1 LNVAGRIMT
10 NSSGGGKRRVIDSLR
25 LQLDAADIFPD
36 DGAMSAAHPD
46 RLLDEIADLCTTARR
61 ILFITG
67 AGISADSGLPT
78 YRGIGG
84 LYDRNLTDEGFLIE
98 EALSGDMLAQ
108 RPEITWKYL
117 AQIEA
122 TCRGVRP
129 NVAHE
134 TIAWLEAERGGVTVL
149 TQNVDGLHR
158 AAGSRDLIE
167 IHGTLHQL
175 VCTECGRRITVPDYV
190 ELAMPPACPECDGLV
205 RPDVVLFGEAL
216 PLDAVKRLV
225 STLED
230 GVDLVFS
237 IGTTSVFPYIAEPV
251 LDAVRRGVPTV
262 EINPG
267 ETCVSD
273 AVDFR
278 LAMGAAQALGEIRR
292 RMER

>member
-1 LNVAGRIMT
+1 MPSRQN
-10 NSSGGGKRRVIDSLR
+10 
-25 LQLDAADIFPD
+25 
-36 DGAMSAAHPD
+36 D
-46 RLLDEIADLCTTARR
+46 RAFDEIAQLCEAARR

-84 LYDRNLTDEGFLIE
+84 LYDGNLTDEGFLIE
-98 EALSGDMLAQ
+98 DALSGDMLAQ
-108 RPEITWKYL
+108 RPEITWKYI

-129 NVAHE
+129 NAAHE
-134 TIAWLEAERGGVTVL
+134 AIAWLEAARGGVTVL
-149 TQNVDGLHR
+149 TQNIDGLHR

-175 VCTECGRRITVPDYV
+175 FCIDCEFVLAVSDYDGL
-190 ELAMPPACPECDGLV
+190 EIPPACPECGALV

-216 PLDAVKRLV
+216 PTEAVQRLIT
-225 STLED
+225 TLEA

-251 LDAVRRGVPTV
+251 FDALRRGVPTV

-267 ETCVSD
+267 ESRISD

-278 LAMGAAQALGEIRR
+278 LRMGAAAAMGEIRR
-292 RMER
+292 RLE